1 MMSTTALEH
10 VTSSDGTSIG
20 VWRSGTGPVLVLVH
34 GTTADHTRWSRV
46 LPGFSEHFSVYAM
59 DRRGRGASGDAVT
72 YSIKQEGRDIAAVVD
87 QVSRPRTLLGHS
99 YGGLCSLEAALLVD
113 LDRLILYE
121 PPLPAG
127 IPMVSSETIATLD
140 DLIARGRRE
149 DAVLVFFREVVGA
162 PEPQV
167 EMLRAHASWPSRVAA
182 AHTVLRE
189 VRLEH
194 SYHPD
199 LERFRRLD
207 VPTLLL
213 LGGESPPFLRTAT
226 ERLHDVL
233 PNSRIHEMAGQRHLA
248 MDAVPDEFVRLVR
261 EFIT

>member
-1 MMSTTALEH
+1 MPTAVLEH
-10 VTSSDGTSIG
+10 VMSSDGTTIG
-20 VWRSGTGPVLVLVH
+20 VWCSGSGPALVLVH

-46 LPGFSEHFSVYAM
+46 IPGFSEHFSVYAM
-59 DRRGRGASGDAVT
+59 DRRGRGASGDSAT
-72 YSIKQEGRDIAAVVD
+72 YSIEQEGRDIAAVVD
-87 QVSRPRTLLGHS
+87 QASRPRTLLGHS
-99 YGGLCSLEAALLVD
+99 YGGLCSLEAALLVE

-121 PPLPAG
+121 PPLPVG
-127 IPMVSSETIATLD
+127 IQIASADTIATLD

-149 DAVLVFFREVVGA
+149 DALLVFFREVVRA
-162 PEPQV
+162 PEQQV

-194 SYHPD
+194 SYHPH

-207 VPTLLL
+207 VSTLLL

-226 ERLHDVL
+226 ERLHEIL
-233 PNSRIHEMAGQRHLA
+233 PHSRIHEIAGQRHLA
-248 MDAVPDEFVRLVR
+248 MDAVPDEFVRVVS
-261 EFIT
+261 EFLS